1 MILRAALI
9 ACAALLA
16 LLALQTFRLN
26 AAQTRT
32 AEALAAH
39 ASDRGAWAE
48 ASRAASER
56 TRQIE
61 ADRTAAIQETAH
73 AARNAIVQAQAD
85 AATARAATGRLRD
98 AASALAARACSGAGD
113 TAAAKGSPPTA
124 GPGLVLAELYIS
136 SDEMAGDLAEAYDR
150 ARIAGLACE
159 SAYNSLRR

>member
-16 LLALQTFRLN
+16 LLALQTYRLN

-39 ASDRGAWAE
+39 ATDRGAWAE

-56 TRQIE
+56 TRQIK
-61 ADRTAAIQETAH
+61 ADRNTAIQETAH
-73 AARNAIVQAQAD
+73 AARTAIVQAQAD
-85 AATARAATGRLRD
+85 AATARAAAGRLRD
-98 AASALAARACSGAGD
+98 AAHAAAARACSD
-113 TAAAKGSPPTA
+113 TSNPTAAGGSPPTA
-124 GPGLVLAELYIS
+124 GTGLVLAELLGS
-136 SDEMAGDLAEAYDR
+136 ADEVAGELAAALDR

-159 SAYNSLRR
+159 RSYDSLR